1 MFRRIGEES
10 SPEGLA
16 LSAGPWALWFLAE
29 LPLARRDPLF
39 VFVFVALL
47 FTFTDQR
54 P

>member
-1 MFRRIGEES
+1 MFRRNGEES

-16 LSAGPWALWFLAE
+16 RSAGPWAPRLLAG